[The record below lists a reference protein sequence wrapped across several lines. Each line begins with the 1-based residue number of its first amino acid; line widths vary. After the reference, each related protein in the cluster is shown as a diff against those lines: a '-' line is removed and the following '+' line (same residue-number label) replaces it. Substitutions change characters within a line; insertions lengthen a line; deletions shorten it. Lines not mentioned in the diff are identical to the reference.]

1 MSDDSRRPASP
12 LAQLLRRAAPDAP
25 KYAQL
30 HSALATA
37 INDGRWK
44 PGDRVPSEGELTAE
58 TGLSLG
64 TVQRALR
71 MLADDGLIVR
81 RHGSGNYVADD
92 RKPMNAPFI
101 HVRFLDEAREGYLP
115 IYSKVLSRRRVKE
128 EGEWSRYIPGDDVV
142 CIERIFAI
150 DEKLRIYTHLYIDAE
165 RLPSLA
171 SRPLAELD
179 GVNFK
184 DLIKREHRLPLTRFS
199 ENLRVAVFE
208 PAICQAIGAR
218 KGTSGAVLEIVAYDS
233 QGVPIYFQDLYIPP
247 GEKRLFLS

>member
-1 MSDDSRRPASP
+1 M
-12 LAQLLRRAAPDAP
+12 LLRRAAPDAP

-30 HSALATA
+30 HLALATA
-37 INDGRWK
+37 INDGRWR
-44 PGDRVPSEGELTAE
+44 PGDRVPSEGELAAE

-71 MLADDGLIVR
+71 MLADDGLILR
-81 RHGSGNYVADD
+81 KHGSGNYVTDGHL
-92 RKPMNAPFI
+92 PMNAPFI
-101 HVRFLDEAREGYLP
+101 HVRFLDAAREAYLP
-115 IYSKVLSRRRVKE
+115 IYSKVLSREPVKA
-128 EGEWSRYIPGDDVV
+128 EGEWSRFIRGDDVV

-150 DEKLRIYTHLYIDAE
+150 DEGLRVYTHLYIDAE

-171 SRPLAELD
+171 TRPLAELN

-199 ENLRVAVFE
+199 ENLRVAAFE
-208 PAICQAIGAR
+208 PHICKAIGVK

-233 QGVPIYFQDLYIPP
+233 QGAPIYFQDLYIPP

>member
-1 MSDDSRRPASP
+1 MTPPTKRPAFA
-12 LAQLLRRAAPDAP
+12 LATLLRRAAPDAP

-44 PGDRVPSEGELTAE
+44 PGDRVPSEGELTQE

-81 RHGSGNYVADD
+81 RHGSGNYVPDAHT
-92 RKPMNAPFI
+92 PMDAPFI
-101 HVRFLDEAREGYLP
+101 HVRFLDDAREGYLP
-115 IYSKVLSRRRVKE
+115 IYSKVLSRKPAE
-128 EGEWSRYIPGDDVV
+128 GKGEWSRFIPGGDVV

-150 DEKLRIYTHLYIDAE
+150 DEKLRIYTHLYIDAQ

-171 SRPLAELD
+171 ARPLAQLN

-199 ENLRVAVFE
+199 ENLRVAQFD
-208 PAICQAIGAR
+208 PRICKAIGVR

-233 QGVPIYFQDLYIPP
+233 RGVPIYFQDLYIPP